1 MTRIVWVFMVGLAG
15 IIIALWVLA
24 SPGYVANVAILSG
37 AGDAAAVLK
46 TIGMDRTIGDLTWI
60 IASFAHGFE
69 MSLPAAGLGAALAF
83 GVYRHAMKLEDAEV
97 ASRSSIVV
105 DRLGTEDSGY
115 VGATLV
121 FHGITTATNLS
132 DQSLRLKRIPVKIAK
147 APWLTPFENEAISIF
162 AAHKKW
168 PADVEGYH
176 HETLMKHS
184 IAVWKHAAKVVE
196 ANQYEQESEAAAIV
210 RSLAIIHDIGKI
222 LAYQEKDGKWIKTSN
237 KHEQLG
243 LLVMRSM
250 DSFWGMRLES
260 RKMLEKAAAILLNG
274 DTPVETGAIVDFA
287 VKAVQT
293 ADMSVTAEELGR
305 RKATQGNE
313 ADARVPIAAKKDATT
328 MEMGVID
335 RQIVTAVFHANKEGI
350 IDELQVGK
358 KSGSKKAIINSKYND
373 LVFIDSSTFS
383 NAMIAALEENGITGL
398 DRPRGNALTSDAKM
412 ILKTLAADGSIITSI
427 GTEESGDL
435 GTFSVTVPKNRIFSA
450 VCLEWKWPEYLVA
463 QTDEFNVE
471 CSIRHT

>member
-1 MTRIVWVFMVGLAG
+1 MARISWVFTVGLIG
-15 IIIALWVLA
+15 VIIALWVFA
-24 SPGYVANVAILSG
+24 SPGYVANVAVLSG
-37 AGDAAAVLK
+37 AGNAAAVLK
-46 TIGMDRTIGDLTWI
+46 TIGMDRTLGDLTWI

-69 MSLPAAGLGAALAF
+69 MSLPATGLGAALAF
-83 GVYRHAMKLEDAEV
+83 GLFRHAVKIEDGDV
-97 ASRSSIVV
+97 ASRSSNVV
-105 DRLGTEDSGY
+105 DRLGTGHSGY

-121 FHGITTATNLS
+121 FHGITTALDLS
-132 DQSLRLKRIPVKIAK
+132 DQSLRLKRAAVKIAK
-147 APWLTPFENEAISIF
+147 APWLTPFENEAISIL

-168 PADVEGYH
+168 PADVDGYH

-184 IAVWKHAAKVVE
+184 IAVWKHAAKVVK
-196 ANQYEQESEAAAIV
+196 ANQYEQESETAAIA
-210 RSLAIIHDIGKI
+210 RSLAIMHDIGKI
-222 LAYQEKDGKWIKTSN
+222 LAYQEKDGRWTKTSN

-260 RKMLEKAAAILLNG
+260 RKKLEKAAAILLNG

-305 RKATQGNE
+305 RKTRPGN
-313 ADARVPIAAKKDATT
+313 DAGTRAAIAATSDAATI
-328 MEMGVID
+328 EMGAID
-335 RQIVTAVFHANKEGI
+335 RQIVAAVFHANKEAI
-350 IDELQVGK
+350 IGELQVGK

-373 LVFIDSSTFS
+373 MVFIDASTFS
-383 NAMIAALEENGITGL
+383 NSMISALEENGITGL

-412 ILKTLAADGSIITSI
+412 ILKTLAADGSIITCI

-435 GTFSVTVPKNRIFSA
+435 GTFSVTIPKNRIFSA
-450 VCLEWKWPEYLVA
+450 VCLEWKWPDYLVA